1 MRRRTVGSHQ
11 RGENR
16 AAFGFFA
23 SSSSLL
29 ARIRTRRRFHRGL
42 RSLFT
47 GESPPRRSCLFLC
60 LSLCPC
66 RTKSNLNLVPTPA
79 FASSS
84 SLPSL
89 RHGPMTGA
97 FAALLDRG
105 LYSSGAAYGVRFSSF
120 TASLIGVSDCYCF
133 FFTVVRLIE
142 LFRAI
147 RQFGGCGRG
156 VASPVRTRVSLPRSE
171 PILRC
176 ECYSAEP
183 ARYS

>member
-1 MRRRTVGSHQ
+1 MQDSPAKLALQNRLCGEEPSGRISVAKTV
-11 RGENR
+11 
-16 AAFGFFA
+16 
-23 SSSSLL
+23 LL
-29 ARIRTRRRFHRGL
+29 SVFL
-42 RSLFT
+42 L
-47 GESPPRRSCLFLC
+47 LLLLC
-60 LSLCPC
+60 LRGYVRDVVFTEDYGRCLPVSPHRDVPAYFCVSLCPC

-133 FFTVVRLIE
+133 FSRW
-142 LFRAI
+142 
-147 RQFGGCGRG
+147 
-156 VASPVRTRVSLPRSE
+156 SD
-171 PILRC
+171 
-176 ECYSAEP
+176 
-183 ARYS
+183 